1 MAEESMSE
9 NEKDNKPTEVAED
22 TNTNKKDKV
31 KTITNYLILFIV
43 FMLGFSIISD
53 RIIPI
58 TDNARVKG
66 YIVPIKPQVSGN
78 VQDIRV
84 QPNQLVEEGDE
95 LAIIDKSDYEIAV
108 QQAEENLEIAGQNVG
123 AQTANIASAQ
133 ARLTSAIVE
142 RQNTEAQA
150 NRILAM
156 AEKGVVSKSDADEA
170 RAALATARANVV
182 NAQADLEKAKQ
193 QLGEEGEENSQV
205 KAALLA
211 LEQAQL
217 NLERTV
223 IRAPTQGGVSNFSL
237 TEGFYASVGQPIMTF
252 VSTEDIWI
260 EAYFREN
267 SLGNITIGDEVEIA
281 LDFVPGKVIK
291 GKVSSIDWGV
301 DWGQNQQAGKL
312 AQANQQTGWLRQTQM
327 LPIAIEFDRE
337 EVSGMLRV
345 GGQADVIVYS
355 GNNFVF
361 NAIGKLWIRIK
372 SVLSYVR

>member
-1 MAEESMSE
+1 MSE

>member
-1 MAEESMSE
+1 MSE
-9 NEKDNKPTEVAED
+9 NENEKQPTEVAE
-22 TNTNKKDKV
+22 NKETNKKDKV
-31 KTITNYLILFIV
+31 KTVTNYLLLFIV
-43 FMLGFSIISD
+43 VMLGFSIVSD
-53 RIIPI
+53 RIIPV

-78 VQDIRV
+78 VLNINVR
-84 QPNQLVEEGDE
+84 PNQLVEEGDE
-95 LAIIDKSDYEIAV
+95 LAVLDKSDYEIAV
-108 QQAEENLEIAGQNVG
+108 KQAEENLEIAGQNVG
-123 AQTANIASAQ
+123 AQTASIASAQ

-150 NRILAM
+150 NRVLAM
-156 AEKGVVSKSDADEA
+156 AEKGVVSKSDADKA
-170 RAALATARANVV
+170 RASLATARANVV
-182 NAQADLEKAKQ
+182 NAEADLEKAKQ
-193 QLGEEGEENSQV
+193 QLGAEGEENSQV

-237 TEGFYASVGQPIMTF
+237 TEGFYASAGQPIMTF

-267 SLGNITIGDEVEIA
+267 SLGNVSIGDEVEIA

-327 LPIAIEFDRE
+327 LPIAIEFGRQ
-337 EVSGMLRV
+337 EVTGMLRV

-355 GNNFVF
+355 GDNFVF
-361 NAIGKLWIRIK
+361 NALGKLWIRLL